1 MNLKDLY
8 AQRKGQTTFRERD
21 SAYRIFDGYYQSRD
35 PQKPG
40 VPQITYRPYLMDSIN
55 SSAAEN
61 HRYSVNLHR
70 GVVAYFGSLFSKA
83 PRLWKTPLLGD
94 EKSADIQTTWLR
106 SVFKNSRM
114 GTHQPRNSHWLSL
127 KGDCVYAVDWDL
139 NDKKVLIRTYDPAWC
154 YPQFSAIDLGA
165 IDNMLIAI
173 DVPASWA
180 KEKYGVNV
188 EGESTHLFHY
198 WDDHIFRVDVDT
210 TEITAMGRQHDL
222 GFCPFRWVFG
232 SGDGTMAQADVRD
245 LGALQDLFNENLL
258 LAIDALR
265 KQVDPAYYG
274 TGLKGNL
281 EPKSGE
287 VLGIPNE
294 AAKIA
299 AFPTG
304 GDPQTIMAVMG
315 MIGERIQEIS
325 GMSPISAQ
333 GRAGGSIVT
342 GTAVR
347 NQVEAMESRT
357 ETRRQTL
364 EDSFEQ
370 VGEYCFRVL
379 EKIFPNQELTFPG
392 KDGEETLKGSDV
404 KEWYECK
411 AQYGDL
417 LGLGPRERMQV
428 AMQGEGHIYDDLMAI
443 RLADLPDVT
452 PEEMVKRLADF
463 QDRQAIAYGR
473 GQGLGQIAAQSVQQQ
488 PPPAASGAQPG
499 PPPDSMPQKPSPPPA
514 PGVGGMNV
522 TLQDVERALAM
533 IKAQLKGPVYATGD
547 LAVVGMSSN
556 PMLVVGV
563 AKDLPIVNSIMAG
576 LHGIAVAKVP
586 DGMPQLEIG

>member
-1 MNLKDLY
+1 VNLKDLY
-8 AQRKGQTTFRERD
+8 GKRKGETQFRERD
-21 SAYRIFDGYYQSRD
+21 AAYRIFEGYYQSRD

-40 VPQITYRPYLMDSIN
+40 VPQITYRPYLIDSIS

-70 GVVAYFGSLFSKA
+70 GVVAYFGSLFAKT
-83 PRLWKTPLLGD
+83 PRLWKTPLMGD
-94 EKSADIQTTWLR
+94 EKSADIQTGWLR

-114 GTHQPRNSHWLSL
+114 GTQQPRNSNWLSL
-127 KGDCVYAVDWDL
+127 RGDCVYGVDWDKD
-139 NDKKVLIRTYDPAWC
+139 DKKVLIRTYDPGWC
-154 YPQFSAIDLGA
+154 YPQFSALDLGG
-165 IDNMLIAI
+165 IENMLIAI
-173 DVPASWA
+173 EVPATWA
-180 KEKYGVNV
+180 KEKYGISV
-188 EGESTHLFHY
+188 EGETTYLFHY
-198 WDDHIFRVDVDT
+198 WDDDIFRVDIDK
-210 TEITAMGRQHDL
+210 TEITAMRREHHL

-232 SGDGTMAQADVRD
+232 TGDGVMAQADVRD
-245 LGALQDLFNENLL
+245 LAALQDLFNENLL
-258 LAIDALR
+258 LAIDAVR

-281 EPKSGE
+281 EPKGGE

-294 AAKIA
+294 NAKISK
-299 AFPTG
+299 FETG
-304 GDPQTIMAVMG
+304 GDPAVIMGVMSMLG
-315 MIGERIQEIS
+315 DQIHQVS

-364 EDSFEQ
+364 EDAFEQ
-370 VGEYCFRVL
+370 VGEYCFKVL
-379 EKIFPNQELTFPG
+379 EKVFRTQELTFPG
-392 KDGEETLKGSDV
+392 KNGEETLKGSDV

-428 AMQGEGHIYDDLMAI
+428 AMQGMGHIYDDLMGI

-463 QDRQAIAYGR
+463 QDRQAIAFGR

-488 PPPAASGAQPG
+488 PPPAATGEQPG
-499 PPPDSMPQKPSPPPA
+499 PPPSAMPQKPSPPPA

-533 IKAQLKGPVYATGD
+533 VKPQLTGPVYATGD
-547 LAVVGMSSN
+547 LAVVGMSAN

-563 AKDLPIVNSIMAG
+563 KKDLPIVNSIMAG

-586 DGMPQLEIG
+586 DGMPQLELA